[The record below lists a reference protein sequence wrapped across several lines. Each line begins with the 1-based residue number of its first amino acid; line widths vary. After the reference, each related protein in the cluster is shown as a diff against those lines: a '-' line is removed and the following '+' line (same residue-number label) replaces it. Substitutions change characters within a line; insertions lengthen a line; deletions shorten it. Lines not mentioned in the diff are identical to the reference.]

1 MTTTPGP
8 GTEEQRAGSARVVLA
23 GGGTAG
29 HISPLLA
36 IARAIQEARADA
48 TVCAVGKIGRAHV

>member
-1 MTTTPGP
+1 MNTD
-8 GTEEQRAGSARVVLA
+8 SSLSVVLA

-36 IARAIQEARADA
+36 IAAALRDARPG
-48 TVCAVGKIGRAHV
+48 VRLLAVYLDR